1 MSGLLASLALIG
13 GLIVVTAIL
22 GGVFVVGLYW
32 LDRLFGD

>member
-13 GLIVVTAIL
+13 GAIVVSAIL

-32 LDRLFGD
+32 LDRLWG